1 MGKIPVVFIAGPT
14 AVGKTD
20 LSINLAKELN
30 GEIISADSMQIYKYM
45 DIGTAKITEDEMC
58 GVKHYLIDEVEPDVE
73 FSVVDFQKRA
83 KTYINEIY
91 ENGKIPIIAGG
102 TGLYINSLI
111 YDMDFTKSKGN
122 TKLRDELQKEADEYG
137 VEYLHNKLKELDEKS
152 AKRIHPNNVKRVIRA
167 IEVCLDG
174 NEKIGDFK
182 NDVKFNEDYYPILI
196 ILNRDREYLYE
207 RINKRVDIMINQGLL
222 KEVNKLLE
230 MGYDAK
236 MTSMQAIGYK
246 EIIKAIKEDYS
257 IEDAIEL
264 IKRDS
269 RRYAKRQITWFKRYD
284 FAKWIDLDGFS
295 SQDEVKSL
303 ILSYIE
309 GNLKN
314 L

>member
-20 LSINLAKELN
+20 LSINLAKKLN

-45 DIGTAKITEDEMC
+45 DIGTAKITEEEMY

-73 FSVVDFQKRA
+73 FSVVDFQQRA
-83 KTYINEIY
+83 KIYINEIY
-91 ENGKIPIIAGG
+91 ENGKLPIIAGG

-152 AKRIHPNNVKRVIRA
+152 AERIHPNNIKRVIRA
-167 IEVCLDG
+167 IEVCLEAE
-174 NEKIGDFK
+174 EKIGNFK
-182 NDVKFNEDYYPILI
+182 NDIKFNEDYYPIFI
-196 ILNRDREYLYE
+196 ILNRDREHLYE
-207 RINKRVDIMINQGLL
+207 RINKRVDIMMSQGLL

-230 MGYDAK
+230 MGYNEK
-236 MTSMQAIGYK
+236 LTSMQAIGYK
-246 EIIKAIKEDYS
+246 EIIKSLKGEYS

-284 FAKWIDLDGFS
+284 FAKWIDLDNFS
-295 SQDEVKSL
+295 DQDEAKSL

-309 GNLKN
+309 GLLRNL
-314 L
+314 

>member
-1 MGKIPVVFIAGPT
+1 MGRIPVVFIAGPT

-20 LSINLAKELN
+20 LSINLAKDLN

-45 DIGTAKITEDEMC
+45 DIGTAKITEEEMC
-58 GVKHYLIDEVEPDVE
+58 GIKHYLIDEVKPDVE

-83 KTYINEIY
+83 KAYINEIH
-91 ENGKIPIIAGG
+91 ESGKIPIIAGG

-111 YDMDFTKSKGN
+111 YEMDFTKSKGN
-122 TKLRDELQKEADEYG
+122 TKLRNELQKEADEYG
-137 VEYLHNKLKELDEKS
+137 VEYLHNKLKQLDEKS
-152 AKRIHPNNVKRVIRA
+152 AQRIHPNNVKRVIRA

-196 ILNRDREYLYE
+196 ILNRDRDCLYE
-207 RINKRVDIMINQGLL
+207 RINKRVDIMMNQGLL
-222 KEVNKLLE
+222 KEVNNLLE
-230 MGYDAK
+230 MGYDEK

-246 EIIKAIKEDYS
+246 EIIKAIKKEYS
-257 IEDAIEL
+257 VEDAIEL

-284 FAKWIDLDGFS
+284 FAKWIDLDDFS
-295 SQDEVKSL
+295 SQDEAKSL

>member
-1 MGKIPVVFIAGPT
+1 MGRIPVVFIAGPT

-20 LSINLAKELN
+20 LSISLAKELN

-45 DIGTAKITEDEMC
+45 DIGTAKITQEEMC

-83 KTYINEIY
+83 KRYIDEIY
-91 ENGKIPIIAGG
+91 ESGKIPIIAGG

-111 YDMDFTKSKGN
+111 YEMNFTKSKGD
-122 TKLRDELQKEADEYG
+122 TRLRDELQKEVDEYG
-137 VEYLHNKLKELDEKS
+137 AQHLHNKLKDLDEKS

-167 IEVCLDG
+167 IEVCLQGD
-174 NEKIGDFK
+174 EKIGDFK
-182 NDVKFNEDYYPILI
+182 NDMKFNENYYPILI
-196 ILNRDREYLYE
+196 VLNRDRKHLYE

-222 KEVNKLLE
+222 TEVNKLLE
-230 MGYDAK
+230 MGYDEK

-246 EIIKAIKEDYS
+246 EIIKAVQEEYS
-257 IEDAIEL
+257 IEDAVEL

-284 FAKWIDLDGFS
+284 FAEWVYLDDFLI
-295 SQDEVKSL
+295 QDEAKLL

-309 GNLKN
+309 GKLRNL
-314 L
+314 

>member
-1 MGKIPVVFIAGPT
+1 MGRIPVVFIAGPT

-45 DIGTAKITEDEMC
+45 DIGTAKITQEEMC

-83 KTYINEIY
+83 KKYIQEIY
-91 ENGKIPIIAGG
+91 ESGKIPIIAGG

-111 YDMDFTKSKGN
+111 YEMDFTKSKGD
-122 TKLRDELQKEADEYG
+122 TKLRDELQKEVDEYG
-137 VEYLHNKLKELDEKS
+137 VEYLHNKLKKLDEKS

-167 IEVCLDG
+167 IEVCLQGD
-174 NEKIGDFK
+174 EKIGDFK
-182 NDVKFNEDYYPILI
+182 NDVKFNENYYPILI
-196 ILNRDREYLYE
+196 VLNRDRKYLYE

-222 KEVNKLLE
+222 TEVNKLLK
-230 MGYDAK
+230 MGYDEK

-246 EIIKAIKEDYS
+246 EVIKAIQEEYS
-257 IEDAIEL
+257 IEYAIEL

-284 FAKWIDLDGFS
+284 FAEWVDLDDFS
-295 SQDEVKSL
+295 SQDEAKLL

-309 GNLKN
+309 GKLRNL
-314 L
+314 

>member
-1 MGKIPVVFIAGPT
+1 MGRIPVVFIAGPT

-20 LSINLAKELN
+20 LSINLAKDLN

-45 DIGTAKITEDEMC
+45 DIGTAKITKKEMC
-58 GVKHYLIDEVEPDVE
+58 GIKHYLIDEVEPDVE

-83 KTYINEIY
+83 KSYINEIY
-91 ENGKIPIIAGG
+91 EGGKIPIIAGG

-111 YDMDFTKSKGN
+111 YEMDFTKSKGN
-122 TKLRDELQKEADEYG
+122 TKLRNELQKEADEYG
-137 VEYLHNKLKELDEKS
+137 VEYLHNKLKQLDEKS
-152 AKRIHPNNVKRVIRA
+152 AQRIHPNNVKRVIRA

-196 ILNRDREYLYE
+196 ILNRDRDCLYE
-207 RINKRVDIMINQGLL
+207 RINKRVDIMMNQGLL
-222 KEVNKLLE
+222 KEVNKLLK
-230 MGYDAK
+230 MGYDEK

-246 EIIKAIKEDYS
+246 EIIKAIKDEYS

-284 FAKWIDLDGFS
+284 FAKWIDLDDFS
-295 SQDEVKSL
+295 IEDEVKSL

>member
-1 MGKIPVVFIAGPT
+1 MGRIPVVFIAGPT

-45 DIGTAKITEDEMC
+45 DIGTAKITEEEMC
-58 GVKHYLIDEVEPDVE
+58 GVKHYLIDEVEPNVE

-83 KTYINEIY
+83 QKYIDEIY
-91 ENGKIPIIAGG
+91 KNGKMPIIAGG

-111 YDMDFTKSKGN
+111 YEMDFTKSRGN
-122 TKLRDELQKEADEYG
+122 TKLRDELRKEADKYG
-137 VEYLHNKLKELDEKS
+137 VEYLHNKLKKLDEKS

-167 IEVCLDG
+167 IEVCLEG
-174 NEKIGDFK
+174 KEKIGDFK

-207 RINKRVDIMINQGLL
+207 RINKRVDIMMDQGLL

-230 MGYDAK
+230 MGYDEK

-246 EIIKAIKEDYS
+246 EIIKAVKQEYS
-257 IEDAIEL
+257 VEDAIEL

-284 FAKWIDLDGFS
+284 FAKWIDLDNFS
-295 SQDEVKSL
+295 SQDEAKSL

-309 GNLKN
+309 GKLRNL
-314 L
+314 

>member
-1 MGKIPVVFIAGPT
+1 MGRIPVVFIAGPT

-45 DIGTAKITEDEMC
+45 DIGTAKITEVEMS
-58 GVKHYLIDEVEPDVE
+58 GIKHHLIDEVEPDVE

-91 ENGKIPIIAGG
+91 ESGKIPIIAGG

-111 YDMDFTKSKGN
+111 YEMDFTKSKGN

-152 AKRIHPNNVKRVIRA
+152 AQRIHPNNVKRVIRA
-167 IEVCLDG
+167 IEVCLEG

-182 NDVKFNEDYYPILI
+182 NDVKFNENYYPILI
-196 ILNRDREYLYE
+196 ILNRDREFLYE

-222 KEVNKLLE
+222 NEVNNLLE
-230 MGYDAK
+230 MGYDEK

-246 EIIKAIKEDYS
+246 EIIKAIKKEYS
-257 IEDAIEL
+257 VKDAIEL

-295 SQDEVKSL
+295 SQDETKSL